1 MVALAE
7 GEKRPLFAML
17 DALRPLGTSFVPPP
31 GDVAARAPSPVIDA
45 VRRASRQ
52 AGGGATGAGLG
63 ARELLRQTF
72 VVAPREVANAVTDPL
87 VQVARPAGDFLSALV
102 GGPQSPSP
110 ARTSAQ
116 APNFPDLVN
125 VSRATLAAPVGPT
138 ARAPLLPGQTAQ
150 QPVVQPQQA
159 ATSRTAPT
167 FGIDN
172 VPEGGGFISV
182 NDPLSPDRLSR
193 LPSYMRDQLQQTG
206 AIRVTPEQGRNLAR
220 QATIVPSTFFT
231 GGAAQP
237 AAVQARSQVDTPRG
251 STLISDRSQDFD
263 TLLKNLVAQ
272 ATRTPDSYGE
282 LFRRR
287 GVLDALNQVAGVAQG
302 AGTNLTQDV
311 TNLRTVLEQRRGDDL
326 TAQSREAD
334 RGVTLRG
341 QNLDFERGYLQTLLG
356 AEAAQSQAA
365 AAQERV
371 KAMRDQTAALTQSA
385 KDRIAAQERM
395 AAAKPAQDLEGDASK
410 QLEAMYATAPPDQ
423 KPAILEMLRNL
434 YAARN
439 AAPPLIP

>member
-1 MVALAE
+1 
-7 GEKRPLFAML
+7 
-17 DALRPLGTSFVPPP
+17 
-31 GDVAARAPSPVIDA
+31 
-45 VRRASRQ
+45 
-52 AGGGATGAGLG
+52 
-63 ARELLRQTF
+63 
-72 VVAPREVANAVTDPL
+72 
-87 VQVARPAGDFLSALV
+87 
-102 GGPQSPSP
+102 
-110 ARTSAQ
+110 
-116 APNFPDLVN
+116 
-125 VSRATLAAPVGPT
+125 
-138 ARAPLLPGQTAQ
+138 
-150 QPVVQPQQA
+150 
-159 ATSRTAPT
+159 
-167 FGIDN
+167 
-172 VPEGGGFISV
+172 
-182 NDPLSPDRLSR
+182 
-193 LPSYMRDQLQQTG
+193 MRDQLQQTG

-282 LFRRR
+282 LFRRK
-287 GVLDALNQVAGVAQG
+287 GVLASLGQIAGVAQG

-326 TAQSREAD
+326 TAQLREAD

-371 KAMRDQTAALTQSA
+371 DAMRERTAALTQSE
-385 KDRIAAQERM
+385 KDRIAAQERA
-395 AAAKPAQDLEGDASK
+395 AAAKPAQDLAGDASK

>member
-1 MVALAE
+1 MATPEQEELQ
-7 GEKRPLFAML
+7 RR
-17 DALRPLGTSFVPPP
+17 LRATTLQPSTEVP
-31 GDVAARAPSPVIDA
+31 RAF
-45 VRRASRQ
+45 RQ
-52 AGGGATGAGLG
+52 AGGGVRGVGAATGEVIRQGTMRPIVETGTALVRPVGEFLQGLILG
-63 ARELLRQTF
+63 APS
-72 VVAPREVANAVTDPL
+72 APTA
-87 VQVARPAGDFLSALV
+87 
-102 GGPQSPSP
+102 P

-182 NDPLSPDRLSR
+182 NDTLSPDRLSR

-282 LFRRR
+282 LFRRK
-287 GVLDALNQVAGVAQG
+287 GVLASLGQIAGVAQG

-334 RGVTLRG
+334 RGVTTRG
-341 QNLDFERGYLQTLLG
+341 QDLAFESGLLQNLVGARNVDVQAGVQREGQQAQLTGIREQISSAQQIARDAPVRALQQDAEEQLRRQILVGINPDGTPMSAEQREQNLALL
-356 AEAAQSQAA
+356 ARISSPSPLSQL
-365 AAQERV
+365 
-371 KAMRDQTAALTQSA
+371 LTQ
-385 KDRIAAQERM
+385 
-395 AAAKPAQDLEGDASK
+395 
-410 QLEAMYATAPPDQ
+410 
-423 KPAILEMLRNL
+423 
-434 YAARN
+434 
-439 AAPPLIP
+439 